1 MGSEIRKNP
10 IENYWETFMEEPDG
24 TEREADA
31 EVIITI
37 EISKEHKDKLLELG
51 FEKDDFE
58 TLESGDLYLT
68 LPVPE
73 NFYDIDDEM
82 DESSLEVMGIQ
93 RNWCLNFGFQS

>member
-1 MGSEIRKNP
+1 MTVRKNP
-10 IENYWETFMEEPDG
+10 IENYWETFMEEPEG
-24 TEREADA
+24 TERDA
-31 EVIITI
+31 HPEVIITI

-58 TLESGDLYLT
+58 ILESGDLYLT

-82 DESSLEVMGIQ
+82 DESSLEVMGIE